1 MYMSD
6 VKYLGLTEALRLKLY
21 ILSMSGVSGIPGVA
35 VNCVEIAKNTG
46 GEGGL
51 LGHS

>member
-35 VNCVEIAKNTG
+35 VKCVDIGKNTG

>member
-1 MYMSD
+1 MYVSD

-35 VNCVEIAKNTG
+35 VKCVDIRKNTR
-46 GEGGL
+46 GESGL
-51 LGHS
+51 LAAN